1 MTVRKLKELLNEL
14 NDDWEVVVLY
24 EDTDMGGIVTD
35 DFRGFCANTK
45 TKEYYFIVDSL
56 LVRPF
61 KYIAELFDI
70 PFEDL
75 RYWYDYEEELEK
87 ENRHIIFLGDYQY
100 DWENE
105 EQD

>member
-24 EDTDMGGIVTD
+24 GDTDMSGIVTD

-61 KYIAELFDI
+61 KYIEELFDI
-70 PFEDL
+70 PFDDL
-75 RYWYDYEEELEK
+75 WFWDDY
-87 ENRHIIFLGDYQY
+87 
-100 DWENE
+100 ENE
-105 EQD
+105 EKQD